1 MGVRHQIAFVRLTQ
15 QAAELEQSAAR
26 LQPGSG

>member
-1 MGVRHQIAFVRLTQ
+1 VDAFVRLTQ

-26 LQPGSG
+26 LQLGSS